1 MKLRFHKS
9 NTWEEMKVLDMLD
22 WNSDDTPTD
31 RWLLYWVG
39 SMYSFT
45 EDLTQRP
52 ENHLAGCL
60 RGAGDWPL
68 QVLPRDNRVA
78 HPLGSFR
85 EVGGVRRGG
94 GSFES

>member
-52 ENHLAGCL
+52 ENHLAAESRECSL
-60 RGAGDWPL
+60 ELHFWI
-68 QVLPRDNRVA
+68 QVIFSVLLLININNT
-78 HPLGSFR
+78 
-85 EVGGVRRGG
+85 
-94 GSFES
+94 